1 MGEAPSLLPPLPP
14 SFWISIKCCCF
25 VNAALWLALL
35 LQATWT
41 GREGGGHLELEQGGR
56 GLKQW

>member
-14 SFWISIKCCCF
+14 SFWISIKGCCF

-35 LQATWT
+35 LQAMWT
-41 GREGGGHLELEQGGR
+41 GMEGDTWNWSRVGGG
-56 GLKQW
+56 

>member
-1 MGEAPSLLPPLPP
+1 MGVRPHPCSPPLPP
-14 SFWISIKCCCF
+14 SFWISIKGCCF

-41 GREGGGHLELEQGGR
+41 GREGDTWNWSRWR